1 MNTPARFQR
10 LLDYLTK
17 NHPAYNIQLAYLENQ
32 INRNKLQ
39 TNPNYKN
46 AYNRIKASV
55 GAGYNQRVAKGRKAI
70 LNIAATLI
78 QRHWRGTK
86 TRKPKIVLVKNPNNG
101 NLMLATTVR
110 PILKKIHTAK
120 VRRNIAAALNN

>member
-10 LLDYLTK
+10 LLNYLTK
-17 NHPAYNIQLAYLENQ
+17 NHPAYNIQLAYLEKQ

-39 TNPNYKN
+39 TNANYKN

-55 GAGYNQRVAKGRKAI
+55 GPGYNQRVAKGRKAI
-70 LNIAATLI
+70 LNTAATLI

-101 NLMLATTVR
+101 NIMLATTVR
-110 PILKKIHTAK
+110 PPILKKIHTAK
-120 VRRNIAAALNN
+120 VRRNIAARYN